1 VIRGRQL
8 AEIYDKWGARLLES
22 NIRSFIQA
30 RRKSVNEGIRDTIKN
45 EPEMFFSYNN
55 GLSATADAVDTEV
68 DGAGVRILSAKNLQI
83 VNGGQT
89 TASLHAA

>member
-1 VIRGRQL
+1 M
-8 AEIYDKWGARLLES
+8 

-30 RRKSVNEGIRDTIKN
+30 RRKSVNKGIRDIIKG

-55 GLSATADAVDTEV
+55 GLSATADAVDIEM
-68 DGAGVRILSAKNLQI
+68 DGAGVRTLSAKNLQI

-89 TASLHAA
+89 TASLYAALKHSPENLDRVHVQIHSTT